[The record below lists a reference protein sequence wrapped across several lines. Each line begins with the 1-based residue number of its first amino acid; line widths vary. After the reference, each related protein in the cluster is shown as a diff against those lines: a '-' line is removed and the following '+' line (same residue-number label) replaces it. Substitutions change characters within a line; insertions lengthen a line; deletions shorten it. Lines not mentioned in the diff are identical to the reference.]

1 MYPDKPQMGIEEKF
15 GLMRHRGDE
24 MARANEGLVKGLAK
38 AKGGEKREKFNDF
51 QTKLAENVREV
62 GTANTITMGTPV
74 AALER
79 MYKQGQ
85 ETEISGDAVA
95 RARKGQTPKLH
106 RS

>member
-1 MYPDKPQMGIEEKF
+1 MYPDKPQMSTAENLDLMKHRRDELFRANNSLVQGVKKTKGFAKKEKF
-15 GLMRHRGDE
+15 AE
-24 MARANEGLVKGLAK
+24 
-38 AKGGEKREKFNDF
+38 F
-51 QTKLAENVREV
+51 QDKLAENVREV

-79 MYKQGQ
+79 AYKKGQ

-106 RS
+106 RD